1 MIRVAIA
8 DDEPLAR
15 SGVLTRLAR
24 HPDMQVMGEYADGK
38 AALKGILETSPDLIL
53 LDIQMPNLDGFGMLA
68 GIPPDRRP
76 LVIFLTAYDNF
87 AVRAFDLKVVDYIL
101 KPIDDD
107 RFSESL
113 DRAREAFASRH
124 RAGATSLDRSEGESR
139 RRFPIRTGR
148 RVIFIDVA
156 DVEWIE
162 ASGDYAILHTRK
174 QEHLLRDSLADLAKQ
189 LDPAVFVRAHRST
202 IVRLD
207 CVAEMQALSNR
218 DALLRLRDGTP
229 LRVSRTYIAGL
240 LERLHERSVRR

>member
-1 MIRVAIA
+1 MIRVAVV

-15 SGVLTRLAR
+15 SGVLTRLSR
-24 HPDMQVMGEYADGK
+24 HPDMSVVGEYADGK
-38 AALKGILETSPDLIL
+38 AALDGILEIAPDLVL
-53 LDIQMPNLDGFGMLA
+53 LDIQMPNLDGLGLLA
-68 GIPPDRRP
+68 GIPQERRP

-87 AVRAFDLKVVDYIL
+87 AARAFDLRVLDYIL

-107 RFSESL
+107 RFAESL

-124 RAGATSLDRSEGESR
+124 QSSAAAMDRDANEST

-148 RVIFIDVA
+148 RVTFIDAA

-174 QEHLLRDSLADLAKQ
+174 REHLLRESLADLAKQ
-189 LDPAVFVRAHRST
+189 LDPMMFVRVHRST

-218 DALLRLRDGTP
+218 DALVRLRDGTP
-229 LRVSRTYIAGL
+229 LRVSRTYIISL
-240 LERLHERSVRR
+240 LGKLNQRLVRS